1 MNKKSDE
8 KTLAKRDTPSTLFAQ
23 KILKECMHFQCG
35 STYHP
40 KLDIN
45 SDQLYQ
51 LYHTCPETSLLRR
64 YLLKMQQ

>member
-51 LYHTCPETSLLRR
+51 LSYMSRDQSAASVPT
-64 YLLKMQQ
+64 